1 VDLCVNAAVDEMLPA
16 LRELVEADSFS
27 TDRAGVR
34 RCIEVFMAM
43 AATCWAS
50 AHTRKVST

>member
-1 VDLCVNAAVDEMLPA
+1 MNAAVDEMLPA